1 MRFLSAFA
9 KFSLFQTKKPFFVYQ
24 KDLEYIYWLFFY
36 SFVLAKIRL
45 LKKKLTGLNVLLMV
59 DFAFKSNCKQQVIFH
74 LNNGRQPYVRDI
86 VTQKFHRRKKAFS
99 EIMNYHKEV
108 KYMETRALIF
118 KMFQ

>member
-9 KFSLFQTKKPFFVYQ
+9 KFSLFQTKKPLF
-24 KDLEYIYWLFFY
+24 DLLKRSGIYLLALFY

-86 VTQKFHRRKKAFS
+86 VT
-99 EIMNYHKEV
+99 
-108 KYMETRALIF
+108 
-118 KMFQ
+118 